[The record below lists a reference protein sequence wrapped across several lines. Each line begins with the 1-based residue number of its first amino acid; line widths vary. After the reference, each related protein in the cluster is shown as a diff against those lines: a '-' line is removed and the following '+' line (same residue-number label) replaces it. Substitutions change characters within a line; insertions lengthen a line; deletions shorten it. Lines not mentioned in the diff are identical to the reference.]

1 MQQLPARGHQP
12 AFRTG
17 AVGRANSHG
26 VAEDVIGPQA
36 RQLGME
42 GVEQEHARSGP
53 EEAVD
58 LVVARRQRHDSMP
71 SLRFSGVRRPRG
83 SSRWAPG

>member
-1 MQQLPARGHQP
+1 
-12 AFRTG
+12 
-17 AVGRANSHG
+17 
-26 VAEDVIGPQA
+26 
-36 RQLGME
+36 ME